1 MNFIVLGII
10 LGVVQGISEWIP
22 ISSKTQILL
31 VSSFLLG
38 LGFSSGY
45 AFGLFME
52 IGTILAATIYF
63 KKELWKVILALFGK
77 GTKNDIIMLK
87 YLLTATLVTGLMGV
101 PIYLFVVSLVK
112 GPVIGIPMMI
122 LGTVLII
129 DGMTIFFTRRS
140 YVPKKGLSELT
151 WKDFIIVGFAQGLA
165 ALPGVSRSGMTTS
178 ALILLGVKPEEAFR
192 LSFIALIP
200 AALGAI
206 GVTVLFSR
214 HTIANTLGLISYD
227 ALGTAILVATVIS
240 LVLINALLRFARSN
254 KILFL
259 VFTLGALALASGII
273 SSLTGFG

>member
-1 MNFIVLGII
+1 MNFIVLGIV
-10 LGVVQGISEWIP
+10 LGLVQGISEWIP

-52 IGTILAATIYF
+52 IGTIIAAIIYF
-63 KKELWKVILALFGK
+63 RKEFMEVILAILGK

-87 YLLTATLVTGLMGV
+87 YLLTATVVTGLMGV

-112 GPVIGIPMMI
+112 GPVIGVPMMI

-129 DGMTIFFTRRS
+129 DGITIFFTRRS
-140 YVPKKGLSELT
+140 YVPKKGISELT
-151 WKDFIIVGFAQGLA
+151 WKDFVIVGFAQGLA

-200 AALGAI
+200 ASLGAI

-214 HTIANTLGLISYD
+214 HIIANTLGS
-227 ALGTAILVATVIS
+227 
-240 LVLINALLRFARSN
+240 
-254 KILFL
+254 
-259 VFTLGALALASGII
+259 
-273 SSLTGFG
+273 